1 MMTPF
6 LLYLLRASLYLA
18 LFYAFFLL
26 VMRRTSLFR
35 FNRAALLAGTVIC
48 HLLPLLPLRTVII
61 PEITIPVSPQTLE
74 AVTEPAG
81 ASAPPFPWLSALY
94 AAGLLAVLL
103 LCLISVVRTRRVIRS
118 GVTEKFE
125 GCRLTLTERDIPSF
139 SWGRHIVMSRA
150 DYERY
155 PAILA
160 HERQHVQRHHSLDV
174 ALMTAVAALHWFNP
188 LVWITRAELKLLHE
202 YEADERLIQ
211 QGIDATQYQLL
222 LVRKAVGEQ
231 RFSLA
236 NGFDHAKLKQRIN
249 MMQRKP
255 SSGWMRLA
263 YAGILPL
270 LAGTMFLCNPVRAE
284 IRPSTSDASV
294 TTASATKEVPDST
307 SKVVPFSQVTKKPT
321 FQGNDASTFAKWVS
335 ENMTYP
341 EDAKKAGVEGRVMVQ
356 FTICEDGAVRDI
368 KLLRS
373 VDPRLDAE
381 AVRVI
386 SASPKWTPGEQN
398 GKPVQ
403 VSYMF
408 PVIFQVKGNGNAP
421 TVISVETRSR
431 QDGATVNVRSVSGEP
446 MGDIPVPTIRVR
458 GPEGSEPLVF
468 IDGVKVTDG
477 IKALQTIDPSTIESI
492 DVLKDPV
499 SLELYGEEGKN
510 GVILIHT
517 KK

>member
-61 PEITIPVSPQTLE
+61 PEITIPVSPETLA

-81 ASAPPFPWLSALY
+81 ASAPPFPWLSVLY

-103 LCLISVVRTRRVIRS
+103 LCLFSIARTRRVIRS
-118 GVTEKFE
+118 GITRKLD

-139 SWGRHIVMSRA
+139 SWGRRIVMSRA

-202 YEADERLIQ
+202 YEADEGLLQ

-284 IRPSTSDASV
+284 IRPAAPVSDTARPD
-294 TTASATKEVPDST
+294 TTDKA
-307 SKVVPFSQVTKKPT
+307 VPFAQITKKPT
-321 FQGNDASTFAKWVS
+321 FQGGDSNTFNKWVQAHLD
-335 ENMTYP
+335 YP
-341 EDAKKAGVEGRVMVQ
+341 KDAHEAGVEGRVMVQ
-356 FTICEDGAVRDI
+356 FTICEDG
-368 KLLRS
+368 LLRDVKVLRG

-381 AVRVI
+381 AVRVL
-386 SASPKWTPGEQN
+386 SSSPKWEPGEQD
-398 GKPVQ
+398 GKPVK
-403 VSYMF
+403 VTYLF
-408 PVIFQVKGNGNAP
+408 PVIFRLNGDKPA
-421 TVISVETRSR
+421 VIT
-431 QDGATVNVRSVSGEP
+431 VSGSKIE
-446 MGDIPVPTIRVR
+446 GGLSVR
-458 GPEGSEPLVF
+458 GAEGSEPLVF
-468 IDGVKVTDG
+468 IDGVKVADG
-477 IKALQTIDPSTIESI
+477 IKALQTLDQNTIESI
-492 DVLKDPV
+492 DVLKDPA

>member
-61 PEITIPVSPQTLE
+61 QEIAIPVSPETLE
-74 AVTEPAG
+74 TAAGPAG
-81 ASAPPFPWLSALY
+81 ASVPPFPWLVALY
-94 AAGLLAVLL
+94 AAGVLAVLL
-103 LCLISVVRTRRVIRS
+103 LCLISVARTRRIIRS
-118 GVTEKFE
+118 GTQVPCE
-125 GCRLTLTERDIPSF
+125 GCRLTLTEREIPSF
-139 SWGRHIVMSRA
+139 SWGRRIVMSCS
-150 DYERY
+150 DYEHY

-160 HERQHVQRHHSLDV
+160 HEQEHVQKHHSLDV
-174 ALMTAVAALHWFNP
+174 TLMTAVAALHWFNP

-202 YEADERLIQ
+202 YEADEGLLR

-284 IRPSTSDASV
+284 VRPAPDAPA
-294 TTASATKEVPDST
+294 TAVAPPDT
-307 SKVVPFSQVTKKPT
+307 AKVVPFAQVQKKPT
-321 FQGNDASTFAKWVS
+321 FQGSDAVNFSKWVAQKLS
-335 ENMTYP
+335 YP
-341 EDAKKAGVEGRVMVQ
+341 AEAKKAGIEGRVMVQ
-356 FTICEDGAVRDI
+356 FTICEDGAVREV
-368 KLLRS
+368 KVLRG

-381 AVRVI
+381 AVRVV
-386 SASPKWTPGEQN
+386 SSSPKWEPGEQD
-398 GKPVQ
+398 GKPVK
-403 VSYMF
+403 VTYLF
-408 PVIFQVKGNGNAP
+408 PVIFKTNGDSAAP
-421 TVISVETRSR
+421 TVVSFRKNGQTPAPISVTS
-431 QDGATVNVRSVSGEP
+431 EP
-446 MGDIPVPTIRVR
+446 MPDKIQIR
-458 GPEGSEPLVF
+458 GAS
-468 IDGVKVTDG
+468 DGVLVYVDG
-477 IKALQTIDPSTIESI
+477 LKAPDGSKALERLDPNDIDSI
-492 DVLKDPV
+492 TVLKDSSAV
-499 SLELYGEEGKN
+499 ALYGPDAKS
-510 GVILIHT
+510 GVILVNT
-517 KK
+517 KKK

>member
-74 AVTEPAG
+74 AATEPAG
-81 ASAPPFPWLSALY
+81 ASAPAFPWLSALY
-94 AAGLLAVLL
+94 AAGVLAVLL
-103 LCLISVVRTRRVIRS
+103 LCLISIVRTRSIIRS
-118 GVTEKFE
+118 GVTEKLE
-125 GCRLTLTERDIPSF
+125 GCRLTLTDREIPSF
-139 SWGRHIVMSRA
+139 SWGRRIVMSRA

-284 IRPSTSDASV
+284 VRPAPDAPA
-294 TTASATKEVPDST
+294 TAVAPPDT
-307 SKVVPFSQVTKKPT
+307 AKVVPFAQVQKKPT
-321 FQGNDASTFAKWVS
+321 FQGGDAVNFSKWVAQQLS
-335 ENMTYP
+335 YP
-341 EDAKKAGVEGRVMVQ
+341 AEAKKAGVEGRMMVQ
-356 FTICEDGAVRDI
+356 FTICEDGAVREV
-368 KLLRS
+368 KVLRS

-381 AVRVI
+381 AVRVV
-386 SASPKWTPGEQN
+386 SSSPKWEPGEQD
-398 GKPVQ
+398 GKPVK
-403 VSYMF
+403 VTYLF
-408 PVIFQVKGNGNAP
+408 PVIFKAPQNDSPAP
-421 TVISVETRSR
+421 TVVSFRTNGQTPAPISVTS
-431 QDGATVNVRSVSGEP
+431 EP
-446 MGDIPVPTIRVR
+446 MPDKIQIR
-458 GPEGSEPLVF
+458 GAS
-468 IDGVKVTDG
+468 DGVLVYVDG
-477 IKALQTIDPSTIESI
+477 LKAPDGSKALERLDPNDIDSI
-492 DVLKDPV
+492 TVLKDSSAV
-499 SLELYGEEGKN
+499 ALYGPDAKS
-510 GVILIHT
+510 GVILVNT
-517 KK
+517 KKK

>member
-61 PEITIPVSPQTLE
+61 PEISIPVSPETLE
-74 AVTEPAG
+74 AATEPAG
-81 ASAPPFPWLSALY
+81 ASAPPFPWLLALY
-94 AAGLLAVLL
+94 AAGVLAVLL
-103 LCLISVVRTRRVIRS
+103 LCLISIARTRRIIRS
-118 GVTEKFE
+118 GTQVPCE
-125 GCRLTLTERDIPSF
+125 GSRLTLTEREIPSF
-139 SWGRHIVMSRA
+139 SWGRRIVMSRN
-150 DYERY
+150 DYEHY

-160 HERQHVQRHHSLDV
+160 HEREHVRKHHSLDV
-174 ALMTAVAALHWFNP
+174 ALMTAAAALHWFNP

-202 YEADERLIQ
+202 YEADEGLLQ
-211 QGIDATQYQLL
+211 KGIDATQYQLL

-284 IRPSTSDASV
+284 VRPAPDAPA
-294 TTASATKEVPDST
+294 TAVAPPDT
-307 SKVVPFSQVTKKPT
+307 AKVVPYARVTRKPT
-321 FQGNDASTFAKWVS
+321 FQGGDANTFNLWLRTQLV
-335 ENMTYP
+335 YP
-341 EDAKKAGVEGRVMVQ
+341 EEAKKAGIEGRVMVQ
-356 FTICEDGAVRDI
+356 FTICEDGVLRDV
-368 KLLRS
+368 KVMRS

-381 AVRVI
+381 AVRAI
-386 SASPKWTPGEQN
+386 SSSPKWEPGEEE
-398 GKPVQ
+398 GKPCKVT
-403 VSYMF
+403 YLF
-408 PVIFQVKGNGNAP
+408 PVIFKTNGDSAAP
-421 TVISVETRSR
+421 TVVSFRKNGQTPAPISVTS
-431 QDGATVNVRSVSGEP
+431 EP
-446 MGDIPVPTIRVR
+446 MPDKIQIR
-458 GPEGSEPLVF
+458 GAS
-468 IDGVKVTDG
+468 DGVLVYVDG
-477 IKALQTIDPSTIESI
+477 LKAPDGSKALERLDPNDIDSI
-492 DVLKDPV
+492 TVLKDSSAV
-499 SLELYGEEGKN
+499 ALYGPDAKS
-510 GVILIHT
+510 GVILVNT
-517 KK
+517 KKK